1 MIKDITPLFVFFLIF
16 TACESNPLDVDV
28 SKIEVDLKFHRLD
41 QDLFNAKNE
50 QELSKINADYIN
62 KGGELYEFYTIEM
75 LRAGS
80 PYDDSIGVYLNYFI
94 QDSMMQILNNNVQQH
109 FGDFSSEKEQIIDL
123 FKHLKYHIPHAML
136 PTDVIVYNSTFAN
149 GIISTPSRIGIGLE
163 MYLGKDNE
171 IIQKLPYPEY
181 FKEKMSSDYLMA
193 DIAQSWLLNN
203 VIEDQTSEDF
213 LSNMIYTGKILYCV
227 DALLPDTKDHKKIKY
242 TALEYEWAQVSEY
255 NIWQHIIEQE
265 WIYSKDIKLIVRYF
279 NEGPETVGLEGSPA
293 RIGQFLGWKIIKS
306 YMQKNPEV
314 TILDLI
320 AEKNQT
326 KILKAYKPKEI
337 N

>member
-1 MIKDITPLFVFFLIF
+1 MIKNITPLFVFFLLF

-41 QDLFNAKNE
+41 QDLFTAKNE
-50 QELSKINADYIN
+50 QELSKINSEYIE

-80 PYDDSIGVYLNYFI
+80 PYDDSIGVYLSYFI
-94 QDSMMQILNNNVQQH
+94 QDSMMQILNTNVQQQ
-109 FGDFSSEKEQIIDL
+109 FGDFSTEKEQIVDL

-163 MYLGKDNE
+163 MYLGQDNQ

-181 FKEKMSSDYLMA
+181 FKAKMSSDYLMA
-193 DIAQSWLLNN
+193 DIAQSWVLNN
-203 VIEDQTSEDF
+203 VIEDQGGEDF
-213 LSNMIYTGKILYCV
+213 LSNMIYSGKILYCV
-227 DALLPDTKDHKKIKY
+227 DALLPNEEDHKKIKY
-242 TALEYEWAQVSEY
+242 TALEYEWAEVSEY

-306 YMQKNPEV
+306 YMQKNPDI

-320 AEKNQT
+320 AEKNQS

>member
-1 MIKDITPLFVFFLIF
+1 MIKNITPLIVFFLIF
-16 TACESNPLDVDV
+16 TACDTNPLEVDV
-28 SKIEVDLKFHRLD
+28 SEIDVDLKFHRLD
-41 QDLFNAKNE
+41 QDLFNAKSVK
-50 QELSKINADYIN
+50 ELNQVNKNYID

-80 PYDDSIGVYLNYFI
+80 PYDDSIGVYLDYFI
-94 QDSMMQILNNNVQQH
+94 QDSMMQILNDNIQAK
-109 FGDFSSEKEQIIDL
+109 FGDFKSEETQIVDM

-136 PTDVIVYNSTFAN
+136 PTDVITYNSTFAN
-149 GIISTPSRIGIGLE
+149 GVISTPEKIGVGLE
-163 MYLGKDNE
+163 MYLGSDNE
-171 IIQKLPYPEY
+171 VIQKLPYPEY
-181 FKEKMSSDYLMA
+181 FKAKMDADYLMA

-203 VIEDQTSEDF
+203 VIEDQSGEDF

-227 DALLPDTKDHKKIKY
+227 DAMMPTVEDHIKIKY
-242 TALEYEWAQVSEY
+242 TALEYEWAEVSEY

-293 RIGQFLGWKIIKS
+293 RIGQFLGWKIIRA
-306 YMQKNPEV
+306 YMEKNPEV
-314 TILDLI
+314 TITDLI
-320 AEKNQT
+320 AEKNQS

>member
-1 MIKDITPLFVFFLIF
+1 
-16 TACESNPLDVDV
+16 
-28 SKIEVDLKFHRLD
+28 
-41 QDLFNAKNE
+41 
-50 QELSKINADYIN
+50 
-62 KGGELYEFYTIEM
+62 M

-80 PYDDSIGVYLNYFI
+80 PYDDSIGVYLSYFI
-94 QDSMMQILNNNVQQH
+94 QDSMMQILNTNVQQQ
-109 FGDFSSEKEQIIDL
+109 FGDFSTEKEQIVDL

-163 MYLGKDNE
+163 MYLGQDNQ

-181 FKEKMSSDYLMA
+181 FKAKMSSDYLMA

-203 VIEDQTSEDF
+203 VIEDQGGEDF
-213 LSNMIYTGKILYCV
+213 LSNMIYSGKILYCV
-227 DALLPDTKDHKKIKY
+227 DALLPNEEDHKKIKY
-242 TALEYEWAQVSEY
+242 TALEYEWAEVSEY

-293 RIGQFLGWKIIKS
+293 RIGQFLGWNIIKS
-306 YMQKNPEV
+306 YMQKNPDI

-320 AEKNQT
+320 AEKNQS